1 MAIFTN
7 AATLTGSTLNDY
19 VVGDS
24 TATDN
29 TLYGG
34 DGNDY
39 IIGDADTPITMTVM
53 AAAGTGSSSG
63 APFAINADSGF
74 WSRLYNPDIAN
85 STTVPHATA
94 IIEGNGQF
102 QWFSVTVLGG
112 QVLTLD
118 ADYGVGTDLELR
130 LYAAD
135 GTTLITSNN
144 NAAALTDGALGSTSL
159 SDSFLTFTA
168 PGSNLT
174 STTYLIRVGEADT
187 TAVDLNESYTL
198 NMSLTGQGTDTPS
211 EGNDDL
217 YGGLGDDIMYGIGGN
232 DKVYGGAGNDY
243 MTGDDGNDTL
253 DGGAGNDTMYGGNN
267 NDTFVVTNL
276 NNGAGDK
283 IYGGLMTDTLDLSA
297 LTGVSNVVVNLATG
311 SFTATGASSITTILE
326 VENVIG
332 TAFNDTITGSALSNT
347 FFGGAGDD
355 SMTGG
360 DGTDKFY
367 GGSGNDTF
375 FTNSSTEHVIEV
387 AAEGTADRVIAS
399 STFNLDAGSAV
410 EFIQTDNAAGT
421 AAINLTGNE
430 LAQTITG
437 NAAGNLLD
445 DGAAGAS
452 DTLIGGAGNDTYYV
466 HNAGT
471 IIVENAIFNGAVLV
485 TSSDRVASSV
495 SFTLAADDDVE
506 QLTTNSS
513 SGTTAI
519 NLTGNALKQS
529 ITGNDGDNVLNTGG
543 GGAADAMF
551 GNGGNDTYIVNNSAD
566 TISEIAGDGTADR
579 IQAAVS
585 YILNSAAD
593 IEFVETTN
601 AVGTGSINL
610 TGSSIGQTL
619 TGNAGANVL
628 DGKLGNDTLVGG
640 AGNDTFAFS
649 TTGGATNT
657 DVITGFVALD
667 DQIELNTAVFTT
679 LTTISGAVNSFGQLN
694 AAAFAANVSG
704 VATSADTRIIYN
716 TSTGALSYDSNG
728 SAVGGTVFQIATL
741 TGAPTI
747 LATDINVVVPG
758 SGAAGNVI
766 TGTSGNDTAATTGTA
781 NADTIYGLAGNDV
794 LTGGLGNDLMYG
806 GTGNDTYVVQGSNDV
821 ATEFVGEGTNDVVQT
836 AGSFELTAGSEVEVI
851 QTTNAASVTAL
862 NITGNALAQSIT
874 GNAGINLLN
883 DGGAGAADTLTG
895 LAGNDVYYVA
905 NAGTVI
911 VEVAGGG
918 TGDRVGASVS
928 YVLAAGVDVEQMS
941 TTASLGTTAINLTGN
956 TLAQLITGNA
966 GNNILNTGGG
976 AADTMTGGAG
986 NDTYVVRNAADLI
999 NEGVGQG
1006 TADQVTA
1013 AVSYVLG
1020 TGDNIEILATNNA
1033 IATAAINLTGNEIAQ
1048 SVTGNAGN
1056 NRLDGKGGIDVLT
1069 GGLGND
1075 TFILSSVTGVANADT
1090 ITDYSVADDQIE
1102 LGHSIYT
1109 TLTPGGTLA
1118 AIAFASNTTG
1128 VATTADQRI
1137 IYNSATG
1144 ALFYDADGLNG
1155 VAGVQI
1161 ATLATGLA
1169 MTASEFTVDGTAPV
1183 PGSTINGTSGND
1195 TLVGTVANERINGL
1209 GGDDTIGGSAGD
1221 DKMFGGAG
1229 NDTFIVQ
1236 NSGDVVTE
1244 LAGEGTN
1251 DVVQASGSFVLTAGS
1266 AVEVLQTTNAAG
1278 VAAINL
1284 TGNALA
1290 QSITGNAGANQL
1302 NDGAGAGA
1310 DTLTGLGGNDIYYIG
1325 NAGTIIN
1332 EVAGGGTADRVA
1344 ASVSFVL
1351 AADDD
1356 VEQMTTNLSTGTAAI
1371 NLTGN
1376 ALAQLITGNAGA
1388 NILNT
1393 GGGAA
1398 DTLSGLGGN
1407 DTYVVRNLA
1416 DVIIEVAGQGTADRV
1431 NASVN
1436 FVLDASDDIEI
1447 LATANDAGVT
1457 AQNLTGNAV
1466 AQTIIGNAGINTLN
1480 DGGGAGADTLI
1491 GGAGND
1497 LYLVNNAGTTV
1508 IEAVGGGTNDVV
1520 RATTSFTLNAG
1531 SEVEVIQTAN
1541 ALGITAINFT
1551 GNALA
1556 QSITGNQGANILNDG
1571 ATGAADTL
1579 TGLDGNDIYVVNNSG
1594 TIIVEDASQGLSDEV
1609 RASVSFALAA
1619 DDDIEVL
1626 GTTNAAGTTAI
1637 NLTGNALSQQI
1648 TGNAGDNVLDSGI
1661 GAADTM
1667 TGGLGNDTYILR
1679 NAGDVVVETSGQGTA
1694 DEIRVG
1700 FSYALQAGV
1709 EIEILSTDNAAG
1721 STVLA
1726 LTGNEFGQTINS
1738 NLGAN
1743 TLIGLG
1749 GNDIYT
1755 VNNAATVVTEA
1766 AAGGTDRVNA
1776 SVSYTLGAGEEI
1788 EVLATT
1794 NDAGVVAVTLTG
1806 NALDQTIIG
1815 NAGASTLIGLGGNDT
1830 YTVNNTSTTVT
1841 EAAAGGT
1848 DTVNASVSYVLTA
1861 GSEVEVLQTTSAA
1874 GTGAINL
1881 TGNAM
1886 AQQIIGNAGANTLD
1900 SGTGAAD
1907 TLTGLGGNDIY
1918 IQRNAGDVI
1927 VETTGNGTADELRVL
1942 DANFTLGAGLDIEI
1956 LSFINASGTSTL
1968 NLTGNVLAQ
1977 IITGNAG
1984 INTLN
1989 DGGGAGADTLIG
2001 LAGADIYLVN
2011 NAGTIVTEAAGG
2023 GVDTVTASVSFTLSA
2038 GSEVETIQTSNA
2050 AGTGVINLT
2059 GNALAQTI
2067 TGNAGVNT
2075 LNDGGGV
2082 ADTLVGLA
2090 GNDIYVVGNA
2100 GTIIT
2105 ETSGNGS
2112 DTAQTSVTYTLAAG
2126 VDIEFL
2132 TTTNAAGTGA
2142 INLTGNALA
2151 QTITGNAGDNVLN
2164 SGGTAVDTLVGLG
2177 GNDIYVLNLATDV
2190 ITETAG
2196 NGTADQVQVS
2206 FTYTLDAAADVE
2218 ILATTNAAGS
2228 TAINLTGNTLTQA
2241 ITGNAGINTLS
2252 DGGGAADVLT
2262 GLAGSDTYLVNN
2274 AGTTVIEAAGGGSDV
2289 VTATTSFTLSAGS
2302 EVETIQTSNASLTTA
2317 IDFTGNALAQTI
2329 TGNAGVN
2336 TLNDGGA
2343 GAADTLVGL
2352 GGNDIYIVSN
2362 ATTVITEAATF
2373 GSDTVLT
2380 SVSYVLDVTADIET
2394 FGTTSAAGTGTI
2406 NLTGNTLAQAIT
2418 GNAGINAISDGGGA
2432 GADVLTGLAGNDV
2445 YTVGNAGTTVIEAV
2459 GGGSDTVI
2467 SSVTYTLGVGSEVEF
2482 LQTSNAAGVGAI
2494 NFTGNLLSQSITGNA
2509 GINTLSDGG
2518 AGAADTM
2525 TGLGGNDI
2533 YVVNNAGTLVVE
2545 AATFGADTVQT
2556 SVSYVLDAAA
2566 DIETFTTTNAAGT
2579 GAINLTGNGIN
2590 QSITGNAGVNFIDG
2604 KLGND
2609 VLFGGNG
2616 VDTFVFSTAL
2626 NAATNLDTISDFVA
2640 IDDTMQ
2646 LSSAIFSALGGVIA
2660 AADFQINA
2668 TGAATTALANIIY
2681 NSSTGGLFYDA
2692 DGTGA
2697 IAGIQFATLTGN
2709 PTISLSDFTVV

>member
-24 TATDN
+24 AATDN

-85 STTVPHATA
+85 STTVSHATA

-102 QWFSVTVLGG
+102 QWFSVTVVGG

-118 ADYGVGTDLELR
+118 ADYGVGTDLVIGI
-130 LYAAD
+130 YDATGAN
-135 GTTLITSNN
+135 LITSNN

-159 SDSFLTFTA
+159 NDSFLTFTA

-187 TAVDLNESYTL
+187 TAIDLNESYTL
-198 NMSLTGQGTDTPS
+198 NMSLTGQGPDTPS

-276 NNGAGDK
+276 NNAAGDK

-297 LTGVSNVVVNLATG
+297 LAGVSNVVVNLATG

-367 GGSGNDTF
+367 GGTGNDTF

-566 TISEIAGDGTADR
+566 TISETAGNGTADR
-579 IQAAVS
+579 IQSAVS

-657 DVITGFVALD
+657 DVITGFVAVD
-667 DQIELNTAVFTT
+667 DQIELNTSVFTT

-694 AAAFAANVSG
+694 AAAFAANASG
-704 VATSADTRIIYN
+704 LATSADTRIIYN
-716 TSTGALSYDSNG
+716 TTTGALSYDSNG
-728 SAVGGTVFQIATL
+728 STVGGTVFQIATL

-766 TGTSGNDTAATTGTA
+766 TGTAGNDTAATTGTV

-862 NITGNALAQSIT
+862 NIRGNALAQSIT

-976 AADTMTGGAG
+976 AADTMTGGVG
-986 NDTYVVRNAADLI
+986 NDTYVVRNVADLI

-1033 IATAAINLTGNEIAQ
+1033 IGIAAINLTGNETAQ

-1090 ITDYSVADDQIE
+1090 ITDYNVADDQIE

-1118 AIAFASNTTG
+1118 AIAFGSNATG
-1128 VATTADQRI
+1128 LATTADQRI

-1161 ATLATGLA
+1161 ATLAAGLA
-1169 MTASEFTVDGTAPV
+1169 MTASEFTIDGTAPV
-1183 PGSTINGTSGND
+1183 PGATINGTSGND
-1195 TLVGTVANERINGL
+1195 TLVGTVVNERINGL

-1244 LAGEGTN
+1244 LAGEGSN

-1332 EVAGGGTADRVA
+1332 EVASGGTADRVA

-1356 VEQMTTNLSTGTAAI
+1356 VEQMSTNLSTGTTAI

-1398 DTLSGLGGN
+1398 DTMSGLGGN

-1480 DGGGAGADTLI
+1480 DGGGAGADTLV

-1497 LYLVNNAGTTV
+1497 LYLVNNAGTIV

-1556 QSITGNQGANILNDG
+1556 QSITGNQGVNILNDG

-1594 TIIVEDASQGLSDEV
+1594 TIIVEDASQGLLDEV

-1626 GTTNAAGTTAI
+1626 GTANAAGTTAI

-1648 TGNAGDNVLDSGI
+1648 TGNAGDNVLDSFV

-1667 TGGLGNDTYILR
+1667 TGGQGNDTYILR

-1700 FSYALQAGV
+1700 FTYALQAGA

-1794 NDAGVVAVTLTG
+1794 NDAGGAALTLTG

-1815 NAGASTLIGLGGNDT
+1815 NAGASTLIGLGGNDS
-1830 YTVNNTSTTVT
+1830 YTVNSATTVVT
-1841 EAAAGGT
+1841 EAAADGS

-1881 TGNAM
+1881 TGNAL

-1956 LSFINASGTSTL
+1956 LSFINAAGTSTL

-1977 IITGNAG
+1977 TITGNVG

-1989 DGGGAGADTLIG
+1989 DGGGAADTLIG
-2001 LAGADIYLVN
+2001 LAGNDIYLVN
-2011 NAGTIVTEAAGG
+2011 AAGTIVTEAVGG
-2023 GVDTVTASVSFTLSA
+2023 GADTVTSSVTYALSV
-2038 GSEVETIQTSNA
+2038 GSEIEVLQTSNA

-2067 TGNAGVNT
+2067 TGNAGINT

-2082 ADTLVGLA
+2082 ADTLIGLA
-2090 GNDIYVVGNA
+2090 GNDIYVVSNA

-2112 DTAQTSVTYTLAAG
+2112 DTVQTSVTYTLAAG

-2151 QTITGNAGDNVLN
+2151 QTITGNAGDNILN
-2164 SGGTAVDTLVGLG
+2164 SGGTAADTLVGLG

-2196 NGTADQVQVS
+2196 NGTADAVQVS

-2218 ILATTNAAGS
+2218 ILGTTNAAGI
-2228 TAINLTGNTLTQA
+2228 TAISLTGNTLAQS
-2241 ITGNAGINTLS
+2241 ITGNAGVNTLS

-2262 GLAGSDTYLVNN
+2262 GLAGGDTYLVNN
-2274 AGTTVIEAAGGGSDV
+2274 AGTTVIEAVGGGADV
-2289 VTATTSFTLSAGS
+2289 VQATTSFTLSAGS
-2302 EVETIQTSNASLTTA
+2302 EVETIQTTNASLTTA
-2317 IDFTGNALAQTI
+2317 INFTGNALAQSI

-2336 TLNDGGA
+2336 TLSDGGA

-2352 GGNDIYIVSN
+2352 
-2362 ATTVITEAATF
+2362 
-2373 GSDTVLT
+2373 
-2380 SVSYVLDVTADIET
+2380 
-2394 FGTTSAAGTGTI
+2394 
-2406 NLTGNTLAQAIT
+2406 
-2418 GNAGINAISDGGGA
+2418 
-2432 GADVLTGLAGNDV
+2432 AGNDV
-2445 YTVGNAGTTVIEAV
+2445 
-2459 GGGSDTVI
+2459 
-2467 SSVTYTLGVGSEVEF
+2467 
-2482 LQTSNAAGVGAI
+2482 
-2494 NFTGNLLSQSITGNA
+2494 
-2509 GINTLSDGG
+2509 
-2518 AGAADTM
+2518 
-2525 TGLGGNDI
+2525 
-2533 YVVNNAGTLVVE
+2533 YVVNNAGTIITE
-2545 AATFGADTVQT
+2545 AAASGSDTVQT
-2556 SVSYVLDAAA
+2556 SVSYVLGAGV
-2566 DIETFTTTNAAGT
+2566 DIETFTTTNAAAI
-2579 GAINLTGNGIN
+2579 GAMNLTGNDVA

-2609 VLFGGNG
+2609 VMTGGNG
-2616 VDTFVFSTAL
+2616 ADTFIFSTAL
-2626 NAATNLDTISDFVA
+2626 NAASNLDAISDFVA

-2646 LSSAIFSALGGVIA
+2646 LSSAIFSALAGTIL

-2668 TGAATTALANIIY
+2668 TGLATTAFANIIY

-2697 IAGIQFATLTGN
+2697 TAGIQFATLTGN